1 MIPES
6 AVKRLARLNRVDP
19 AVIDRD
25 HALGIVLWALT
36 AAIPGSGWVLKG
48 GTCLRK
54 CYYPDYRFSED
65 LDFTA
70 PGPLPAGEAEAV
82 IAQAAANSARA
93 GVRLVLEEMRTT
105 VMNDEYGRES
115 LEIRVPYQGA
125 LRMGSR
131 PAVQFHL
138 TADEKIVFAPVAR
151 PLLHPYDD
159 SPDVGATLQCY
170 ALEEVLAEKLRA
182 VSGQRRHAIARDVYD
197 IAQLLDRGDVDTHA
211 ALQALPAK
219 AACKGVDLHGAK
231 ERLLAREAEYRTN
244 WSQQLAY
251 LVTDGLEFEAV
262 FAVVAELLGGVGQ

>member
-6 AVKRLARLNRVDP
+6 TVKRLARLNRVE
-19 AVIDRD
+19 
-25 HALGIVLWALT
+25 GGT
-36 AAIPGSGWVLKG
+36 AAVVEVDHDLTTQAAADILGVSRPH
-48 GTCLRK
+48 K

-65 LDFTA
+65 LDFTV
-70 PGPLPAGEAEAV
+70 PGPLSAREAEAV
-82 IAQAAANSARA
+82 IAQVAATSASA
-93 GVRLVLEEMRTT
+93 GIRLVLDEMRTT

-115 LEIRVPYQGA
+115 LEIRVPYQRA

-138 TADEKIVFAPVAR
+138 TADEELIFVPVMR

-159 SPDVGATLQCY
+159 SSAVSATLQCY

-197 IAQLLDRGDVDTHA
+197 IAQLLERGDVGPHA
-211 ALQALPAK
+211 ALEALPAK
-219 AACKGVDLHGAK
+219 AACKGIDPHGAK

-251 LVTDGLEFEAV
+251 LVTDGLEFEAA
-262 FAVVAELLGGVGQ
+262 FAVVAELLGGVGE